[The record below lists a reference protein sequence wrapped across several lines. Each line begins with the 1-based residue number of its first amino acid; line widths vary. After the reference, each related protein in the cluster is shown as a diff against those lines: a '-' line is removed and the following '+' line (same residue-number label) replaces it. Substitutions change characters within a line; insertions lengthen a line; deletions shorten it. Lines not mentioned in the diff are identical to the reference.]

1 MDKDIQMALIR
12 AAAEA
17 AKPAI
22 RKSKDIEEAIG
33 AAYAA
38 LSSLIPAAGGNAPCA
53 MAVKDSV
60 HDDYIVCLED
70 GKKLKM
76 LKRYIKTRFGMS
88 EKEYRLKWGLPPD
101 YPMVAPN
108 YAKKRSMLAKKH
120 GLGRAKKA

>member
-1 MDKDIQMALIR
+1 MDKDIQIALIR

-22 RKSKDIEEAIG
+22 KKAKDIEAAVNAAYSALRVLAAEIG
-33 AAYAA
+33 ARA
-38 LSSLIPAAGGNAPCA
+38 SAPTIA
-53 MAVKDSV
+53 DSV
-60 HDDYIVCLED
+60 HDDYIICLED

-76 LKRYIKTRFGMS
+76 LKRYVKTRYGMN

-120 GLGRAKKA
+120 GLGKSSKS

>member
-1 MDKDIQMALIR
+1 MDKEISIALIG

-22 RKSKDIEEAIG
+22 RKAKDIEPALQ
-33 AAYAA
+33 AAYFA
-38 LSSLIPAAGGNAPCA
+38 LRALVLENSAGPAPDIA
-53 MAVKDSV
+53 DSV
-60 HDDYIVCLED
+60 HDDYIICLED

-76 LKRYIKTRFGMS
+76 LKRYIKTRYGMN
-88 EKEYRLKWGLPPD
+88 EKEYRLKWRLPPD

-120 GLGRAKKA
+120 GLGKPKAA